1 MVSDRYV
8 QKVLERMRVRLEVRG
23 LKPVTVAVYLRL
35 LARFVAHVG
44 KPLGAVEAS
53 DVEGYL
59 HELARRGRA
68 PQSRNVILA
77 SLRLAFRTLL
87 RRDPTAGI
95 PQAKVPRYMP
105 AILSG
110 SEVRRL
116 LEATTSLKYRAIFML
131 LYGAG
136 LRVSE
141 AISLETG
148 DINSERM
155 LIHVREGKTGARY
168 VMMSPRLLA
177 TLRAYWRQFRP
188 TGPRLFPGQGT
199 EVADPHLTRKA
210 VHKVLAKVVRAA
222 GIGKRVSAH
231 TLRHSFATHLL
242 DAGADVRTVQVLLG
256 RAHIESTTTYLHLT
270 TARLRKVPSPLD
282 LIATEPERLL
292 G

>member
-1 MVSDRYV
+1 
-8 QKVLERMRVRLEVRG
+8 
-23 LKPVTVAVYLRL
+23 VAVYLRL
-35 LARFVAHVG
+35 VRRFMAHVG
-44 KPLGAVEAS
+44 KPLGVVEPS

-59 HELARRGRA
+59 HELARRGHA

-77 SLRLAFRTLL
+77 SLRLAFRTLI

-95 PQAKVPRYMP
+95 PQAKVPRHMP

-131 LYGAG
+131 AYGAG

-141 AISLETG
+141 VLALETG
-148 DINSERM
+148 DIDSERM
-155 LIHVREGKTGARY
+155 LIHVRAGKTGERY

-177 TLRAYWRQFRP
+177 ALRAYWRAFRP
-188 TGPRLFPGQGT
+188 EGPLLFPGRGRKGAPDAPLSR
-199 EVADPHLTRKA
+199 VAVR
-210 VHKVLAKVVRAA
+210 KVLVKAARAA
-222 GIGKRVSAH
+222 GISKPVSPH
-231 TLRHSFATHLL
+231 ILRHSFATHLL

-256 RAHIESTTTYLHLT
+256 HAHIETTTAYLHLT
-270 TARLRKVPSPLD
+270 TARLRQVPSPLD
-282 LIATEPERLL
+282 LIATEPERLV